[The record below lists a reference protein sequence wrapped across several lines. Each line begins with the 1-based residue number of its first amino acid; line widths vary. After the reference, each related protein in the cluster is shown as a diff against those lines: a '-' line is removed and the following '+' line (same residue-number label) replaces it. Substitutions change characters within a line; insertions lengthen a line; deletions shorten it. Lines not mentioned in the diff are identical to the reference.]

1 MRRTVAL
8 LVTFSLVWWMMVP
21 AAHAQTATAV
31 GPPGLIQV
39 EQILYGQAQEG
50 PLVPRLEKAERDV
63 YGRTQDGSAF
73 LVRLQRLQNMLTG
86 AEGDIP
92 LKMKLNAIEWVTFRS
107 INENP
112 SIQRR
117 LELLE
122 SQLYGQ
128 IFNDMSLVERLDQ
141 LLQLMW
147 PGGRIYAA
155 DATIPKGTLIRI
167 ELLTELNSE
176 KSQLNDVVRYRV
188 LDDVTI
194 EGKIAIPAGSEGQGR
209 ITAVTGAGRLGQDGR
224 VQVDFGSVLAM
235 DSTPV
240 PIHLDER
247 ATERNKSLE
256 LAAGASI
263 AGIILLGPIG
273 LTAGYFVQGREHVV
287 PQGSVFYVEV
297 ARDTQV
303 RALSL
308 VPTGR

>member
-1 MRRTVAL
+1 CVAL
-8 LVTFSLVWWMMVP
+8 SLSLCYLLAVHLVSYSVLSCSSPPPPSSTLFPYTTLFRS
-21 AAHAQTATAV
+21 
-31 GPPGLIQV
+31 PPGLIQV

-155 DATIPKGTLIRI
+155 DATVPK
-167 ELLTELNSE
+167 
-176 KSQLNDVVRYRV
+176 
-188 LDDVTI
+188 
-194 EGKIAIPAGSEGQGR
+194 
-209 ITAVTGAGRLGQDGR
+209 
-224 VQVDFGSVLAM
+224 
-235 DSTPV
+235 
-240 PIHLDER
+240 
-247 ATERNKSLE
+247 
-256 LAAGASI
+256 
-263 AGIILLGPIG
+263 
-273 LTAGYFVQGREHVV
+273 
-287 PQGSVFYVEV
+287 
-297 ARDTQV
+297 
-303 RALSL
+303 
-308 VPTGR
+308 